1 MPVAVSPGDYGQ
13 LETDHHPLH
22 NLSQQGEV
30 LFLTLSPRISFD
42 QLYDL
47 FIGMDSS

>member
-1 MPVAVSPGDYGQ
+1 
-13 LETDHHPLH
+13 
-22 NLSQQGEV
+22 V